1 MIVLSS
7 LLILLWAFYRRIRD
21 SKKGTFVSDVS
32 VLAQWYALAWIA
44 LLTVVWIFSGI
55 WF

>member
-1 MIVLSS
+1 MVIFSS
-7 LLILLWAFYRRIRD
+7 LLVLVWAVYRRIHHF
-21 SKKGTFVSDVS
+21 KKGTPVS
-32 VLAQWYALAWIA
+32 VMSVAAQWCALFWIA